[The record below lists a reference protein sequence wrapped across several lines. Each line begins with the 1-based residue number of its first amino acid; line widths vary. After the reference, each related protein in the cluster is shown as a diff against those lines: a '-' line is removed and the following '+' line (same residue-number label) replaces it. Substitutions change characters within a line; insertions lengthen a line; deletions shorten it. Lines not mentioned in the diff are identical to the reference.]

1 MPVQQGCDVWEA
13 KQMMRV
19 LWAVAVLVAAAA
31 TAGGLQ
37 AADRPNILF
46 LLADDQC
53 FSTLRAAGNDEIQT
67 PNLDRLMARGT
78 SFRRAYNSG
87 GWHGAICVA
96 SRTMLNTGLQLWRA
110 RDAEKGLRKD
120 WMQQGRLWPQLMTQ
134 AGYQTFLTGK
144 WHVSVDAAQVF
155 ETVRHVRGGMPE
167 QTEAGYNRPISRE
180 DR

>member
-1 MPVQQGCDVWEA
+1 
-13 KQMMRV
+13 MMRV
-19 LWAVAVLVAAAA
+19 LWAVAVLVVAAA

-144 WHVSVDAAQVF
+144 WHVSVD
-155 ETVRHVRGGMPE
+155 
-167 QTEAGYNRPISRE
+167 
-180 DR
+180 